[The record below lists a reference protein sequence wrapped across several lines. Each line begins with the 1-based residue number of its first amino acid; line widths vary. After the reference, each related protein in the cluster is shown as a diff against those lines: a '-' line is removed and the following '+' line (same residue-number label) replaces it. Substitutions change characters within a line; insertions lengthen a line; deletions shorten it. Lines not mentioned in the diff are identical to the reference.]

1 MRVRVKLHGMFRVGI
16 DDPDGLVEL
25 TLPDDTDVAG
35 MIEVIRETSPMLDP
49 RACLVMISGAA
60 VPLDQALKDGDEV
73 HIYSIF
79 SGG

>member
-1 MRVRVKLHGMFRVGI
+1 MQVRVRLHGMFRVGV

-25 TLPDDTDVAG
+25 SLPDEADVAG
-35 MIEVIRETSPMLDP
+35 MIEILRETSPMLDP

-60 VPLDQALKDGDEV
+60 VPLDRTLKDGDEV
-73 HIYSIF
+73 LLYPIF